1 MYFESTRVFTLKY
14 EEQTLLVF
22 KIDYLKGMLY
32 DK

>member
-1 MYFESTRVFTLKY
+1 MYFESIKVFTLKSK
-14 EEQTLLVF
+14 EQTILVF